1 LLGVSN
7 GSLSA
12 FRVAT
17 LNPERFHSITGL
29 SGWPKPADENRL
41 DTILHIPIHFLV
53 GEMDSRWREKFEFF
67 YDKISQMDGNA
78 SLEVIPGE
86 GHMAFHPFQCKDK

>member
-1 LLGVSN
+1 
-7 GSLSA
+7 
-12 FRVAT
+12 VA
-17 LNPERFHSITGL
+17 
-29 SGWPKPADENRL
+29 KK
-41 DTILHIPIHFLV
+41 
-53 GEMDSRWREKFEFF
+53 MEFF